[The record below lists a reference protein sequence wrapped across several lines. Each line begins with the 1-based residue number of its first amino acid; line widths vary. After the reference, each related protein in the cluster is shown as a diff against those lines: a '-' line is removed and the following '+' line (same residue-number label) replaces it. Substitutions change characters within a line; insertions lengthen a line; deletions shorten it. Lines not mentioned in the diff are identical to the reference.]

1 MADNILDRYLEWV
14 WLKAKLQRQDVIKV
28 RFIVHVML
36 AQRLFVISHALIAR
50 SFLLTYLLTWQVR
63 LDYHVIFV
71 SRDRVYLDGD
81 YREPPTHLVPPPPVV
96 EEIND
101 CTCII
106 M

>member
-1 MADNILDRYLEWV
+1 
-14 WLKAKLQRQDVIKV
+14 
-28 RFIVHVML
+28 ML
-36 AQRLFVISHALIAR
+36 AQRLFDFARFNRSLI
-50 SFLLTYLLTWQVR
+50 FTYLLTYLLDRCDLIITSF
-63 LDYHVIFV
+63 FV

-81 YREPPTHLVPPPPVV
+81 YKEPPTHLVPPPPVV